1 MKKIIILMCLFSI
14 FSFGEQYKITKNPNV
29 KLEKSEMNEESLKL
43 KKAINDFRKKQDEEK
58 DRIMMRYN
66 QNVNPEVKQKV
77 AELSAQT
84 ADLNK
89 KIRAK
94 KILEIKDVKF
104 LTNTKAEVFYNV
116 KEPDIGE
123 YLENIKFSKKIE
135 EKITKKLG
143 YKFDE
148 KNMKKLTRAQIDE
161 LDRWFVSEFKSEVE
175 KMLSS
180 KNIYYLTTE
189 YKIIFIK
196 NKGNWEVED
205 FEELD

>member
-1 MKKIIILMCLFSI
+1 M
-14 FSFGEQYKITKNPNV
+14 
-29 KLEKSEMNEESLKL
+29 
-43 KKAINDFRKKQDEEK
+43 
-58 DRIMMRYN
+58 
-66 QNVNPEVKQKV
+66 
-77 AELSAQT
+77 
-84 ADLNK
+84 
-89 KIRAK
+89 
-94 KILEIKDVKF
+94 
-104 LTNTKAEVFYNV
+104 

-135 EKITKKLG
+135 EKIIKKLG
-143 YKFDE
+143 YKLDE

>member
-1 MKKIIILMCLFSI
+1 
-14 FSFGEQYKITKNPNV
+14 
-29 KLEKSEMNEESLKL
+29 MNEESLKL

-143 YKFDE
+143 YKLDE